1 MRRAAVELQEGLK
14 LARHHG
20 ALLRIHLPSDKNL
33 VSRFRGFNLF
43 LLVCLQL
50 EVGMF

>member
-33 VSRFRGFNLF
+33 VRGFNLF